1 MGASLVNDLKSSQE
15 EADTWIVLHAKHA
28 SDQGYTSVIVVSE
41 DTDMFVLLIAFA
53 KEIPA
58 SLYQKRGTSTSV
70 RYMDIRKLRA
80 VLGDK
85 LSQAL
90 IAFHAFT
97 GCDTV
102 SAFAGRGKTGPLKQ
116 LKKDEVAIDAF
127 VQLGTSWN
135 VDQ

>member
-1 MGASLVNDLKSSQE
+1 
-15 EADTWIVLHAKHA
+15 
-28 SDQGYTSVIVVSE
+28 
-41 DTDMFVLLIAFA
+41 MFVLLIAFA

-58 SLYQKRGTSTSV
+58 SLYQKTRV

-90 IAFHAFT
+90 IALHAFT

-102 SAFAGRGKTGPLKQ
+102 STLAGRGKTGPLK
-116 LKKDEVAIDAF
+116 
-127 VQLGTSWN
+127 
-135 VDQ
+135 